1 MADSNSILPRVQK
14 ETLATTTLP
23 PLAAVYPFPP
33 RPVAL
38 EGAPTMLNNSNTSS
52 DPGTYN
58 FTYSDDPAM
67 EEDRHLL
74 VHLVSIIVPV
84 IFGIIVLVGLFGNAL
99 VVVVVAANQTM
110 RSTTNLLI
118 INLAVADLLF
128 IVFCVPF
135 TATDYALPY
144 WPFGDAWCKIVQYL
158 IVVTALASVYTL
170 VLMSLDRFLA
180 VVHPVASMSVR
191 TQKNAAAAIGVTW
204 VVILAASFPV
214 IIFHGEVTH
223 TYGGDPSLQDDDNV
237 QDTSCIFLQRD
248 EDRPD
253 GYNRLAFQ
261 VSFFATSY
269 VLPLALI
276 CGLYVCMLARLWRG
290 AAPGGHV
297 SAEGRR
303 GRKRVT
309 RMVVVV
315 VAIFAICWCP
325 IQVILVLKSV
335 DHYEITSVSV
345 FIQIASQVLA
355 YLNSCV
361 NPILYAFLSE
371 NFRKAFRKVIYC
383 GPPGGMT
390 SIGGANGGTASRR
403 RTQNGRFDYERTKT
417 TRTNGSN
424 DIL

>member
-1 MADSNSILPRVQK
+1 MASGNSIVSRVHKDAASATLQPLPAVA
-14 ETLATTTLP
+14 TLLEAMINHTNAS
-23 PLAAVYPFPP
+23 AAP
-33 RPVAL
+33 
-38 EGAPTMLNNSNTSS
+38 S
-52 DPGTYN
+52 DLFNLTHGPEE
-58 FTYSDDPAM
+58 
-67 EEDRHLL
+67 EEDKMLL

-191 TQKNAAAAIGVTW
+191 TQRNAMAAIGVTW

-214 IIFHGEVTH
+214 ILFHGEVTH
-223 TYGGDPSLQDDDNV
+223 TYGEEEDGGPSEESQG
-237 QDTSCIFLQRD
+237 TSCVFLQR
-248 EDRPD
+248 EEHRPD

-297 SAEGRR
+297 SAESRR

-315 VAIFAICWCP
+315 VAIFAVCWCP

-335 DHYEITSVSV
+335 DHYEITNVSV

-383 GPPGGMT
+383 GPAGGML
-390 SIGGANGGTASRR
+390 GANGGTSRR
-403 RTQNGRFDYERTKT
+403 RTQNGRCDYERTKT
-417 TRTNGSN
+417 TRSNGSN